1 MEIIEK
7 EFLKPKDVAA
17 MFGVTQETLRN
28 WRRQGI
34 LPYFRIN
41 NTIRFSRVD
50 VMEWLN
56 KLKGTNLRE
65 GAPLSHYG
73 RTHIEGSNKDNV
85 E

>member
-7 EFLKPKDVAA
+7 EFLKPKEIAT

-34 LPYFRIN
+34 LPYFRIK
-41 NTIRFSRVD
+41 NTIRFSRAD

-56 KLKGTNLRE
+56 KSKGSE
-65 GAPLSHYG
+65 GCSDH
-73 RTHIEGSNKDNV
+73 TKE
-85 E
+85 